1 MFTGAQSL
9 KLNKKIT
16 MQRNL
21 FQLESFELLSD
32 ETFIKKLLGSSF
44 KKLLL
49 RTCICNHETFLN
61 VNLETGI
68 QIEMIRNSEILF
80 LQISVHVHPLP
91 GLPRGEQHV
100 QIGQLAAQ

>member
-1 MFTGAQSL
+1 
-9 KLNKKIT
+9 
-16 MQRNL
+16 MQPWN
-21 FQLESFELLSD
+21 
-32 ETFIKKLLGSSF
+32 
-44 KKLLL
+44 
-49 RTCICNHETFLN
+49 FLN

-91 GLPRGEQHV
+91 GLPRGEQHL

>member
-32 ETFIKKLLGSSF
+32 ETFIKK
-44 KKLLL
+44 
-49 RTCICNHETFLN
+49 EA
-61 VNLETGI
+61 
-68 QIEMIRNSEILF
+68 SEKF
-80 LQISVHVHPLP
+80 F
-91 GLPRGEQHV
+91 
-100 QIGQLAAQ
+100 